1 MASLVPVFLLQVVIA
16 LVAFFL
22 AARVA
27 RARRWIWISVCVVS
41 LGAMLLWPLMRVFPV
56 HAIRWFGAGFVAC
69 VELTALAIPAVLLFG
84 IAARHVPRKSDQ
96 RAILWL
102 TAAAGL
108 YFLKAGWWMLWS
120 GLPASLATA
129 PTKFDPHGVCLQ
141 RTDYTCVAASI
152 VTMLRARGIEAD
164 EVEMAALAHV
174 QVGGGAT
181 DSRALWALEHKL
193 RGTTLR
199 ASYQRLDYAGLVVAS
214 KPCLVQ
220 LDWGYFMSHM
230 VPVME
235 ANERIVVVGDPL
247 TGRREMTIAA
257 FQEKWKG
264 LAITLDSEAK
274 SNP

>member
-27 RARRWIWISVCVVS
+27 RARRWTWISVCVGS
-41 LGAMLLWPLMRVFPV
+41 LGAMLLWPLMRVLPV

-69 VELTALAIPAVLLFG
+69 VELTALAIPAVMFFG
-84 IAARHVPRKSDQ
+84 IAGRHVPKKSDQ

-108 YFLKAGWWMLWS
+108 YFVKAGWWMLSS
-120 GLPASLATA
+120 GVPAGLAAA

-141 RTDYTCVAASI
+141 RTDYTCVAASM

-193 RGTTLR
+193 RGTAFR
-199 ASYQRLDYAGLVVAS
+199 ASYRRLDHAGLVDAP

-235 ANERIVVVGDPL
+235 ANDRIVVIGDPL
-247 TGRREMTIAA
+247 TGRREMTVAA
-257 FQEKWKG
+257 FGEKWKG
-264 LAITLDSEAK
+264 LAITLDAAT
-274 SNP
+274 NAMP